1 MSQASF
7 ATDDSTERTVPGRK
21 GRWAELIL
29 LIIALAVGL
38 GAYTVIDLTHYG
50 ELPDNFVLIAGGI
63 TVGVL
68 LLHLVIRFRAPYADP
83 VLLPCVVL
91 LNGLG
96 LALIRRLDIPRLDE
110 AAETGDPP
118 SVFAATQLQWTALGA
133 VVLIAFLFIVRD
145 HRRLQ
150 RLTYTSGL
158 IGVILLALPLI
169 PGIGVYYQGA
179 QIWIRLGG
187 IGFQPG
193 EPAKLCL
200 VVFFAGYLVV
210 KRDVLAL
217 AGRRF
222 LGLDL
227 PRGRDFWPILLAWL
241 ISIGIV
247 VYTRDLGSSLLF
259 FGAFVTLLY
268 ISTERPG
275 WLVIGALLFTAG
287 GVFAYSVFSYV
298 QFRFQAWL
306 DPFAN
311 IDDFYQVVQ
320 AMYGLAYGGILGRG
334 LGEGRPDLIPVAHSD
349 FLPAVLGEEL
359 GLTGLMAVIVIY
371 GILIERGLRTAL
383 ICRDSFGKLLAA
395 GFAIMMG
402 LQVFISI
409 GGVTKLIPLSGMT
422 TPFMSYGG
430 SSLITNWALIALL
443 LRISDYARRPEPP
456 PAIQVDD
463 ALTQVVSRR

>member
-1 MSQASF
+1 MSANSSSREQI
-7 ATDDSTERTVPGRK
+7 ERTAPTRK
-21 GRWAELIL
+21 GRWAELVL
-29 LIIALAVGL
+29 LVIALSVGF
-38 GAYTVIDLTHYG
+38 GAYAIIEITHYG
-50 ELPDNFVLIAGGI
+50 RLPENFVLLAGATALGALI
-63 TVGVL
+63 V
-68 LLHLVIRFRAPYADP
+68 HLAIRFRAPYADP
-83 VLLPCVVL
+83 VLLPSVVL

-96 LALIRRLDIPRLDE
+96 LAFIRRLDIPRIDA
-110 AAETGDPP
+110 AAESGESPTI
-118 SVFAATQLQWTALGA
+118 FAATQLQWTALGA
-133 VVLIAFLFIVRD
+133 LLLVIFLLVIRD

-158 IGVILLALPLI
+158 IGVILLALPLV

-179 QIWIRLGG
+179 QIWIRIAG

-193 EPAKLCL
+193 EPAKLCMI
-200 VVFFAGYLVV
+200 VFFAGYLVV

-222 LGLDL
+222 LGIDL
-227 PRGRDFWPILLAWL
+227 PRGRDFWPLLLAWL

-247 VYTRDLGSSLLF
+247 VYSRDLGSSLLF

-268 ISTERPG
+268 IATERPG
-275 WLVIGALLFTAG
+275 WLVLGALLFTAG

-298 QFRFQAWL
+298 QFRFRAWL
-306 DPFAN
+306 DPFSDVDA
-311 IDDFYQVVQ
+311 FYQVVQ
-320 AMYGLAYGGILGRG
+320 AMYGMAYGGLLGRG
-334 LGEGRPDLIPVAHSD
+334 LAEGRPDLIPVAHSD

-383 ICRDSFGKLLAA
+383 ICRDAFGKLLAA

-422 TPFMSYGG
+422 TPFLSYGG
-430 SSLITNWALIALL
+430 SSLITNWVLIALL
-443 LRISDYARRPEPP
+443 LRISDFARRPEPP
-456 PAIQVDD
+456 PTIHVDD